1 VQLLSGWEEIFD
13 GIFRALQLILSGNPD
28 VFRITFLSLSVSGTA
43 TLLGAAIGIPIGAA
57 IALRRFP
64 GKTAL
69 MSIIN
74 TFMGLPPVVVGLFL
88 YLILSGF
95 GPLGFLHLLYT
106 PEAMIMAQL
115 IMVTPITA
123 GITLSVVSNVDAK
136 LRETA
141 ISIGADPFQ
150 EAWIILNEAR
160 LGLLTAVLTGF
171 GSAISEV
178 GAIMVV
184 GGNLLGYTRTLTTA
198 VVLLTN
204 QGDFEG
210 AIALG
215 IILLGLAFS
224 VNIVLTYLQTK
235 TKAGLFAADSERP
248 SLRLKGEEGT

>member
-1 VQLLSGWEEIFD
+1 M
-13 GIFRALQLILSGNPD
+13 QLILSGDPN
-28 VFRITFLSLSVSGTA
+28 VFRITFLSLRVSGTA
-43 TLLGAAIGIPIGAA
+43 TLLGAALGIPIGAT
-57 IALRRFP
+57 IALRKFS
-64 GKTAL
+64 GKTIL

-88 YLILSGF
+88 YLILSSY

-123 GITLSVVSNVDAK
+123 GITLSAVSNVDAK

-141 ISIGADPFQ
+141 VSIGADSLQ
-150 EAWIILNEAR
+150 EVRMILNEAR

-178 GAIMVV
+178 GAIMIV

-204 QGDFEG
+204 QGDFDG

-224 VNIVLTYLQTK
+224 VNVALTYLQTK

-248 SLRLKGEEGT
+248 SSQLKGENG